1 MTCYLEGRE
10 DPCQCWPPCLGHEH
24 EAVLVHSR
32 DRRKWLRCACA
43 KLPRARYRPPSSDCR
58 LGVVSNLCFSGP
70 EVGAE
75 GKGAAV

>member
-43 KLPRARYRPPSSDCR
+43 KPPAHATDLRVRIADSE
-58 LGVVSNLCFSGP
+58 L
-70 EVGAE
+70 
-75 GKGAAV
+75 